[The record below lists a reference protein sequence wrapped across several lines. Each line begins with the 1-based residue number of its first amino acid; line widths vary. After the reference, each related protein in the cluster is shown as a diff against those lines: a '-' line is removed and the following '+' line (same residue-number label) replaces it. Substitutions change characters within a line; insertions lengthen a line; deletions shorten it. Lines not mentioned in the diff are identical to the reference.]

1 MGLGVSMIV
10 WFLITCKYN
19 VVGWDKKIIWKKD
32 ANGVFP

>member
-19 VVGWDKKIIWKKD
+19 VVGWDKKIICEKD